1 MPKVNLVGKN
11 VQTLQ
16 HVQGKNVTVQ
26 GAGQQSGQQQIVKL
40 IGKKFYHILLT
51 ENDSCQ
57 VYAIQKP

>member
-51 ENDSCQ
+51 ETDSGQ